1 MAVTSYQ
8 LVTQVGQTNQILLD
22 IQSQTGAALWY
33 QAQQLLH
40 LLLGDELLMLQVV
53 GEAGEEADPAGGVG
67 PEVRIFPI
75 VLRSD
80 QLTVQLPDIDTVFLS
95 SPVIRSNLNF

>member
-1 MAVTSYQ
+1 MVLTSYQ

-67 PEVRIFPI
+67 PQVGILPVTILGQLCIQLSEIQ
-75 VLRSD
+75 D
-80 QLTVQLPDIDTVFLS
+80 QS
-95 SPVIRSNLNF
+95 